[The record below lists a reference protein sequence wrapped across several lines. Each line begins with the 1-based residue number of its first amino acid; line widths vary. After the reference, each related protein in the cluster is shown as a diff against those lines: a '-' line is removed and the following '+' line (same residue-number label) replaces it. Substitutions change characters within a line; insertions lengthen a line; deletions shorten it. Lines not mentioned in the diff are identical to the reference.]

1 MLVHLLY
8 NCYTIIQLL
17 YNNNVSTMILEI
29 GKE

>member
-8 NCYTIIQLL
+8 NCYIIIQLL